1 MTTTDTQ
8 RGASG
13 SETHMTTAREREQWD
28 ELAAAAH
35 RLNRFCWLIDALRGN
50 ENSDVSEEINFMERA
65 ACAEAQHI
73 GELVASIPSL
83 LGEPGEHCAIEP
95 TGANR
100 FCTESDR

>member
-1 MTTTDTQ
+1 MATMRWHWKQ
-8 RGASG
+8 
-13 SETHMTTAREREQWD
+13 
-28 ELAAAAH
+28 L
-35 RLNRFCWLIDALRGN
+35 
-50 ENSDVSEEINFMERA
+50 VSA

-83 LGEPGEHCAIEP
+83 LGESGDHCAIEP